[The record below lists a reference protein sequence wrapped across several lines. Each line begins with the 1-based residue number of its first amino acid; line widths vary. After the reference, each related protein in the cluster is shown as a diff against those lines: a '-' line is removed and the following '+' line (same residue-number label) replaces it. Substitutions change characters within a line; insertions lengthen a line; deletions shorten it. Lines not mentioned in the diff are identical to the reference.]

1 MLISVIYQDDTHDLV
16 KPFLLNKLLAAGK
29 VKRFL
34 CSDGW
39 AVVGVSPMRRNDLR
53 TKAMRWKGGASL
65 SRLFLNTPLRRGVL
79 KCASLFWFVSTGY
92 PRQFRVSMTISWSVE
107 SRGRTSSCI

>member
-34 CSDGW
+34 RSDGW
-39 AVVGVSPMRRNDLR
+39 AIVGISQMRSNGTTYKSYYDGERRNNPYVV
-53 TKAMRWKGGASL
+53 AS
-65 SRLFLNTPLRRGVL
+65 P
-79 KCASLFWFVSTGY
+79 
-92 PRQFRVSMTISWSVE
+92 
-107 SRGRTSSCI
+107 